1 MTAPPHVV
9 IIGGGFG
16 GLRTARD
23 LARAPV
29 RITLIDKSNHH
40 LFQPLLYQVAT
51 AGLSAPS
58 IAAPIRHILAR
69 QRNLTVLLDE
79 VVAIDAAANSV
90 QCAAGGAVAYDYLV
104 VASGATHSYF
114 GHDEWAAFAPG
125 LKTLADAF
133 EIRKRILLAFEYAE
147 REGDEA
153 ARRRWLTFAVIG
165 AGATGVEMAGTLAEI
180 AHQTLPTEFRRID
193 PRAARVVLLEGA
205 ERVLPPYAPD
215 LSEKAR
221 HQLVRLGVEVRTGS
235 RVTGIDAD
243 GITLEGAE
251 KLRAGTVIWAAGV
264 AASPLGKGLGAPVDR
279 AGRVLVAPDLSVPG
293 HDKVFVIGDLAS
305 IVTDGK
311 PVPGTAPGAKQMG
324 ARAAAN
330 IRASIAG
337 TPRKPFHFQ
346 DVGSLATIGRHAA
359 VVQIGP
365 VKLSGLP
372 AWLFWLFVHIFFLI
386 DFRARFV
393 VMFEWAWSYL
403 TFERH
408 ARVVALAENAP
419 PPKPH

>member
-1 MTAPPHVV
+1 MTSSPHVV

-16 GLRTARD
+16 GLRAARG
-23 LARAPV
+23 LASAPV

-79 VVAIDAAANSV
+79 VVAIDAAAHSV
-90 QCAAGGAVAYDYLV
+90 QCAAGGALAYDYLV

-147 REGDEA
+147 RAGDEE

-193 PRAARVVLLEGA
+193 PRARRAWCCWKGRSACCRPMRPIFRRKHVISWCA
-205 ERVLPPYAPD
+205 WASKYAP
-215 LSEKAR
+215 AR
-221 HQLVRLGVEVRTGS
+221 
-235 RVTGIDAD
+235 
-243 GITLEGAE
+243 
-251 KLRAGTVIWAAGV
+251 
-264 AASPLGKGLGAPVDR
+264 ASPALMRTASRWRAPR
-279 AGRVLVAPDLSVPG
+279 SCVP
-293 HDKVFVIGDLAS
+293 
-305 IVTDGK
+305 
-311 PVPGTAPGAKQMG
+311 
-324 ARAAAN
+324 
-330 IRASIAG
+330 
-337 TPRKPFHFQ
+337 
-346 DVGSLATIGRHAA
+346 
-359 VVQIGP
+359 
-365 VKLSGLP
+365 
-372 AWLFWLFVHIFFLI
+372 
-386 DFRARFV
+386 
-393 VMFEWAWSYL
+393 
-403 TFERH
+403 
-408 ARVVALAENAP
+408 AL
-419 PPKPH
+419 